1 MLKIENARVFGI
13 ADALRA
19 MRNPLNSW
27 NKNDSVIKIDP
38 ETGSAVSVNLGPND
52 LSLCKR
58 LAAGGQPH
66 RKYLRQISVSLDI
79 TAPSYWWAEMDTYKV
94 ATTRNSCSLQHKGD
108 SRNFIMSDFTINPLD
123 QITADDLDSGMNIE
137 AAKDLVTIMNIVNKW
152 RNRYVDGNKSNYG
165 LFRVMRQL
173 LPMGY
178 NYKATWNGNYESLMN
193 IHFWRQHHKLI
204 EWRVFCSEI
213 ETLPMMNILLNKET
227 VCSKNEATDS
237 K

>member
-1 MLKIENARVFGI
+1 MLKIENAHVFGI

-27 NKNDSVIKIDP
+27 NRNDSTFEIDKD
-38 ETGSAVSVNLGPND
+38 TGSVISVNLGPND
-52 LSLCKR
+52 KSLCKR
-58 LAAGGQPH
+58 LKNGGQPH

-108 SRNFIMSDFTINPLD
+108 SRDFNMSDFTLNPLD
-123 QITADDLDSGMNIE
+123 QITSDELDSGLNIE
-137 AAKDLVTIMNIVNKW
+137 ATKDLLSIIKIVNKW
-152 RNRYVDGNKSNYG
+152 RNRYVDGNKIDYG

-178 NYKATWNGNYESLMN
+178 NYKSTWCSNYETLVN
-193 IHFWRQHHKLI
+193 IYRWRHFHKLI
-204 EWRVFCSEI
+204 EWRVFCAEI
-213 ETLPMMNILLNKET
+213 EKLPMMDVLLDTCINNNET
-227 VCSKNEATDS
+227 NG
-237 K
+237 